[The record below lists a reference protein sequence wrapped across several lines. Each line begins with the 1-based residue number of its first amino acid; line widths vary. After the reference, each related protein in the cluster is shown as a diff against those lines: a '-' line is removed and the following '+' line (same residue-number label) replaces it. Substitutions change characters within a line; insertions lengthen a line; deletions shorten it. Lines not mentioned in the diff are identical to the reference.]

1 MMNNEQQQQQR
12 SDYLY
17 EQHVT
22 HLNLQGKRPATIDGY
37 SRALPR
43 ITHHLFG

>member
-1 MMNNEQQQQQR
+1 MMNNEQQQQ

-22 HLNLQGKRPATIDGY
+22 HLILQGKYPATIDSY
-37 SRALPR
+37 SRALRR
-43 ITHHLFG
+43 ISHH

>member
-1 MMNNEQQQQQR
+1 MMNNEQQR

-22 HLNLQGKRPATIDGY
+22 HLILQGKCPATIDGY
-37 SRALPR
+37 SHTLRR
-43 ITHHLFG
+43 ITHH

>member
-1 MMNNEQQQQQR
+1 MNNEQQQR

-22 HLNLQGKRPATIDGY
+22 HLILQGKRPATIDGSSHY
-37 SRALPR
+37 SPFR
-43 ITHHLFG
+43 